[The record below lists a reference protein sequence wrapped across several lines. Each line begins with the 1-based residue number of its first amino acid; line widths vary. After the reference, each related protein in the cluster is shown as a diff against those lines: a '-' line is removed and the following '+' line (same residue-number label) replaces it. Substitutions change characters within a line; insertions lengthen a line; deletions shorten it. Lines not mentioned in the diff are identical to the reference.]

1 MANIKISQL
10 TPKGANLEATDLLEI
25 SEFNGS
31 GYETKSITGQEII
44 DAASGGGGLGGTQYV
59 FVMAN
64 GTDIENAAELTAAY
78 VTAQTMSPGSSNR
91 ITVIAAP
98 ANYNFSSNFVM
109 GAEFVDLVSLDGNR
123 SIVFNGTAT
132 IQITANDVFVKG
144 VDVLSKAFLIGNALS
159 SLRLENCNGGDNSF
173 GGSLNASGT
182 FTNCSGGQESFGGSG
197 TASGVFT
204 DCVANGH
211 TSFGGNGTA
220 SGTFTNCISNSYGA
234 FGYSGTA
241 SGIFINCIS
250 VEQSFG
256 GAFFTVSGTF
266 TDCVGGDFSFGRL
279 SPTTGVFTNC
289 KAGIQ
294 SFGAQNNAGGVFT
307 DCVGGLSSFGFS
319 ADGVFIRC
327 VSGSN
332 SFGLYDASGT
342 FTDCVGGSSSFGGLG
357 TLTGKL
363 YYCRLTSGTF
373 KTVSGGG
380 RTVLCID
387 GNNNQNNQ

>member
-1 MANIKISQL
+1 MAIIPNDEQFIGLSASVDTTERRSALINAESQAY
-10 TPKGANLEATDLLEI
+10 TMQD
-25 SEFNGS
+25 
-31 GYETKSITGQEII
+31 II
-44 DAASGGGGLGGTQYV
+44 DTVPGGLEGTQYV

-64 GTDIENAAELTAAY
+64 GTDVENAAELQAAY
-78 VTAQTMSPGSSNR
+78 TTAQTMSAGSSNR

-144 VDVLSKAFLIGNALS
+144 VDVLSKTFLIGNALS

-182 FTNCSGGQESFGGSG
+182 FTNCSGGQYSFGGIG

-204 DCVANGH
+204 DCVANGPY
-211 TSFGGNGTA
+211 SFGGSGTA
-220 SGTFTNCISNSYGA
+220 SGTFTNCISNSFGA
-234 FGYSGTA
+234 FGNTGTA

-250 VEQSFG
+250 GSLSFG
-256 GAFFTVSGTF
+256 GGFNPVSGTF
-266 TDCVGGDFSFGRL
+266 TDCVSGAYSFGRQ
-279 SPTTGVFTNC
+279 SPTDGVFTNC
-289 KAGIQ
+289 KGGIE
-294 SFGAQNNAGGVFT
+294 SFGASNNASGVFT
-307 DCVGGLSSFGFS
+307 DCVGGNNSFGFA
-319 ADGVFIRC
+319 ADGVFIKC
-327 VSGSN
+327 ISGIN
-332 SFGLYDASGT
+332 SFGLYDVTGT
-342 FTDCVGGSSSFGGLG
+342 LTYCIGGSSSFGGLG

-363 YYCRLTSGTF
+363 YYCRLTSTTF
-373 KTVSGGG
+373 NTVSGGG

>member
-1 MANIKISQL
+1 MAIIPNDEQFIGLSASVDTTERRSALINAESQAY
-10 TPKGANLEATDLLEI
+10 TMQD
-25 SEFNGS
+25 
-31 GYETKSITGQEII
+31 II
-44 DAASGGGGLGGTQYV
+44 DTVPGGLEGTQYV

-64 GTDIENAAELTAAY
+64 GTDVENAAELQAAY
-78 VTAQTMSPGSSNR
+78 TTAQTMSAGSSNR

-144 VDVLSKAFLIGNALS
+144 VDVLSKTFLIGNALS

-182 FTNCSGGQESFGGSG
+182 FTNCSGGQYSFGGIG

-204 DCVANGH
+204 DCVANGPY
-211 TSFGGNGTA
+211 SFGGSGTA
-220 SGTFTNCISNSYGA
+220 SGTFTNCISNSFGA
-234 FGYSGTA
+234 FGNTGTA

-250 VEQSFG
+250 GSLSFG
-256 GAFFTVSGTF
+256 GGFNPVSGTF
-266 TDCVGGDFSFGRL
+266 TDCVSGAYSFGRQ
-279 SPTTGVFTNC
+279 SPTDGVFTNC
-289 KAGIQ
+289 KGGIE
-294 SFGAQNNAGGVFT
+294 SFGASNNASGVFT
-307 DCVGGLSSFGFS
+307 DCVGGDNSFGFS
-319 ADGVFIRC
+319 ADGEFIRC
-327 VSGSN
+327 ISGIN
-332 SFGLYDASGT
+332 SFGLYDANGKL
-342 FTDCVGGSSSFGGLG
+342 TDCVGGSGSFGSLSA
-357 TLTGKL
+357 LTGKL

-373 KTVSGGG
+373 NTVSGGG